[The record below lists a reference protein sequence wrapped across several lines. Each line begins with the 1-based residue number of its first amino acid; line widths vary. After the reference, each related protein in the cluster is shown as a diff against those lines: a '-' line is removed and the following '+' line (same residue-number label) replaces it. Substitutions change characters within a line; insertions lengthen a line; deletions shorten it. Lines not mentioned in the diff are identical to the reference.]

1 MSQNNIN
8 PDVFG
13 PKKRELE
20 EKYCD
25 LVWMARSQYVVT
37 PEGVTPR
44 NVLDETIDKY
54 PEEYKKLCGPDSEWH
69 HGFNSGMLA
78 CLRLLSGGRIYKSAL
93 EEFPF
98 LDT

>member
-1 MSQNNIN
+1 MSQRHIN

-13 PKKRELE
+13 PTKAELA
-20 EKYCD
+20 EKYRI
-25 LVWMARSQYVVT
+25 LVWMARSQYEVT
-37 PEGVTPR
+37 PPGVEPR
-44 NVLDETIDKY
+44 NVLDETIDEY
-54 PEEYKKLCGPDSEWH
+54 PEEYNKLCGPDADWH

-78 CLRLLSGGRIYKSAL
+78 ALRLLSGGRIYKSAL